1 MHITGV
7 LEGAETAKR
16 VEEMATF
23 YNLDTRKIITPRNLE
38 KKSVRPQTHDTFKV
52 SESEHKEKP

>member
-23 YNLDTRKIITPRNLE
+23 YNLDTRKIITPGNLE
-38 KKSVRPQTHDTFKV
+38 KKKCEITDPRHIQSQ
-52 SESEHKEKP
+52 

>member
-38 KKSVRPQTHDTFKV
+38 KKV
-52 SESEHKEKP
+52 